1 MHTQNVRGI
10 DMKRKGF
17 IFLLALFFIT
27 AAYATDPVNDGEI
40 FVNDKTLKDFPIG
53 ADISSYKI
61 DLSKANL
68 MMVSP
73 SQFSPYFNL
82 YESPY
87 WYKIAVLNNRVC
99 AIFINDSYFGKRFK
113 TEEGVYPGISMKQ
126 VKDIIPEITFTKI
139 NGWGYEALLKSGWK
153 IVFANNDDDNVVL
166 FIYKNSECCSEGN

>member
-1 MHTQNVRGI
+1 
-10 DMKRKGF
+10 MKRKEF

-27 AAYATDPVNDGEI
+27 AAYVTDPVNDGEI